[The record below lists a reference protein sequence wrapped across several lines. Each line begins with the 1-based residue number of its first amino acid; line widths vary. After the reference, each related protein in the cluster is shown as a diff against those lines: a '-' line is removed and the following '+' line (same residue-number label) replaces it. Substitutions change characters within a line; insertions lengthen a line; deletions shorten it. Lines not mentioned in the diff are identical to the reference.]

1 MTALRQAV
9 VDTGRQR
16 AHVVLVGGE
25 AGIGKTRLLDEFE
38 ASLSSMPPA
47 GRPVL
52 VVRGTCSELAAGSL
66 PFLPI
71 LDLLDGLAASDGA
84 AGTVARLRADMA
96 GSGGDPA
103 SPGTRSSAFLG
114 FRNAVV
120 GVADAT
126 DLVLVVDDLHWAD
139 RSTLELL
146 TFVAPRLGEARVT
159 LVGAYRSDELHRRH
173 PLLPVLV
180 ELERAGSLA
189 HLRLEP
195 LEPDEVAL
203 QLEGITGA
211 SLPPTHLARIVELAD
226 GNPFYVEQLAVLDLE
241 GTRLPASLRDVLA
254 ARLSR
259 LSDRAIEV
267 LSGAAVIGRD
277 VDQELLRAIVELS
290 PMDVAASLNDAVQ
303 LQVIE
308 PTPDGR
314 RYRFR
319 HALLA
324 EAVRDDLLPAER
336 IGLHRR
342 LAEALTARPQLGA
355 ESPAG
360 AAAEVAHHWTEAGD
374 GARALPAWIDA
385 GRSAAA
391 AHAWKES
398 ASAYERALLLAATG
412 VGGLDAGERADLGM
426 RAAMMTNFAG
436 EPRRAYELAA
446 AAMATDDG
454 FAPAVSALRWA
465 DFAGLA
471 NDAGEFE
478 EERRAADRS
487 IELMPTDPPTPALA
501 LVLVGHVGSQMLRSA
516 HRAAVAE
523 ADEALR
529 VCRLV
534 GARDGELQVLAT
546 RAQSLVNLGHPDAAA
561 SMADEI
567 LAGVAARESAVTWE
581 IGSAVVNEM
590 AALVY
595 GGLFAAALDFD
606 ARLAPYVRDL
616 DIERAWRPWLDGLA
630 AHAEFYLGRWPE
642 ASTRVDLVART
653 EPVGFLAWGNT
664 TERLL
669 LDAARGTRSPGAS
682 ADDPSAWSEPSMRS
696 DQWVATALA
705 ALWVGDADAAIGP
718 ADAAVGSVV
727 GTENVVSI
735 AWAVAVATRAW
746 ADRAETARAARRDAD
761 LETAH
766 RRADELAGI
775 ADSIAAGTYLDGAS
789 ATPWMGALCA
799 AAEAE
804 RLRAAG
810 RSEPGAWQLVAT
822 AYEVLGA
829 RPSAA
834 YARYRAGEALLDAGD
849 RDGAAAVLGEAENVA
864 RELGAAPL
872 RAMIE
877 GLGRRGRLSLGNRP
891 GAAEPSADARDAS
904 AEPLATVADPWGL
917 SAREREVLALVAEG
931 RTNRQIGEALFIS
944 AKTASVHVTHILVK
958 LGVSSRTEAALL
970 AARAGIDRE
979 DA

>member
-1 MTALRQAV
+1 M
-9 VDTGRQR
+9 
-16 AHVVLVGGE
+16 
-25 AGIGKTRLLDEFE
+25 
-38 ASLSSMPPA
+38 
-47 GRPVL
+47 
-52 VVRGTCSELAAGSL
+52 
-66 PFLPI
+66 
-71 LDLLDGLAASDGA
+71 
-84 AGTVARLRADMA
+84 
-96 GSGGDPA
+96 
-103 SPGTRSSAFLG
+103 
-114 FRNAVV
+114 
-120 GVADAT
+120 
-126 DLVLVVDDLHWAD
+126 
-139 RSTLELL
+139 
-146 TFVAPRLGEARVT
+146 T

-567 LAGVAARESAVTWE
+567 LAGVAARELAVTWE

-746 ADRAETARAARRDAD
+746 ADRARLPVPHDVTRISRRPIAGRTSSRASPTRSPRARTSMARRPP
-761 LETAH
+761 H
-766 RRADELAGI
+766 GWGRCVRQPRRSACGRPVDQSLA
-775 ADSIAAGTYLDGAS
+775 
-789 ATPWMGALCA
+789 
-799 AAEAE
+799 
-804 RLRAAG
+804 
-810 RSEPGAWQLVAT
+810 PGNCVAT

-829 RPSAA
+829 RPWAA

-849 RDGAAAVLGEAENVA
+849 RDGAAAVLGEAEHVA

-872 RAMIE
+872 HAMIE

-891 GAAEPSADARDAS
+891 GAAEPSADAGDAS

-917 SAREREVLALVAEG
+917 SAREREVLALVADGTDQPPDRRGAVHQRQDRLGPRHPHPDQTRGVEPDGGRAPRGEG
-931 RTNRQIGEALFIS
+931 GIDVG
-944 AKTASVHVTHILVK
+944 
-958 LGVSSRTEAALL
+958 
-970 AARAGIDRE
+970 AARRP
-979 DA
+979 